1 MRGIGVGGMGDNA
14 RRRHADGRTPPIAR
28 SPQAEPMSPPPR
40 MPLVLRIAL
49 IVAVMAAIFAVDTT
63 TRYEVAAAVFYAV
76 VILTTARLLGRR
88 ALVVLCAACVVL
100 TVASLV
106 FTPHGD
112 LRSGLINMGISVA
125 AIVMTTWLVLKMET
139 ARAAAHEAQAQLLR
153 ITRIK
158 SLEGLTTS
166 IAHEVNQ
173 PLAAIVTS
181 GNACQRW
188 LAQEPPNLE
197 RARQALERILADA
210 GRASGIIARVRSLTR
225 GEPPQRSAFDF
236 NDAVQ
241 EVLALSQAGMEI
253 NHIALSVE
261 LADGLPPALAD
272 RVQVQQVVGNLLLN
286 AIEALGPVPAAA
298 RRLRVESARDG
309 EAILFTVT
317 DSGVGI
323 VPGMSE
329 HLFDAFWTT
338 KDEGIGVGLSISRA
352 IIEANGG
359 RIWAK
364 PVVQDGAVFH
374 FRLPAAGAE
383 PQP

>member
-1 MRGIGVGGMGDNA
+1 
-14 RRRHADGRTPPIAR
+14 
-28 SPQAEPMSPPPR
+28 

-49 IVAVMAAIFAVDTT
+49 IVAVMAVIFAVDTT

-88 ALVVLCAACVVL
+88 ALVALCAACVAL

-112 LRSGLINMGISVA
+112 LRSGLVNMGISVA

-153 ITRIK
+153 IARIK

-253 NHIALSVE
+253 NRIALTVE

-286 AIEALGPVPAAA
+286 AIDALGPVPAAA
-298 RRLRVESARDG
+298 RRLRVGSAHDG
-309 EAILFTVT
+309 EAILFTVA

-359 RIWAK
+359 RIWAE
-364 PVVQDGAVFH
+364 PAAPGGAVFH

-383 PQP
+383 PRP

>member
-1 MRGIGVGGMGDNA
+1 
-14 RRRHADGRTPPIAR
+14 
-28 SPQAEPMSPPPR
+28 MSPPPR

-88 ALVVLCAACVVL
+88 ALVALCAACVVL

-153 ITRIK
+153 IARIK

-253 NHIALSVE
+253 NHIALTVE

-359 RIWAK
+359 RIWAE

-383 PQP
+383 LRP